1 VAFSLNRF
9 SQIGFANF
17 AHSWWFLL
25 LPQRAQKDTSPC
37 LAFAKTSLLP
47 HPVLA
52 FAKTSLSLRKERDV
66 AERQGEVKNGLLCE
80 LCAFLCVLR
89 GFFLFTTKGAKKELH
104 ETDSKRSEKF
114 KYVLDEP

>member
-1 VAFSLNRF
+1 LALRTLRILRGFFLFTTKGAKRYLTLFWLSPKRPSPYERRGT
-9 SQIGFANF
+9 SQ
-17 AHSWWFLL
+17 SD
-25 LPQRAQKDTSPC
+25 RVRS
-37 LAFAKTSLLP
+37 KT
-47 HPVLA
+47 
-52 FAKTSLSLRKERDV
+52 DW
-66 AERQGEVKNGLLCE
+66 LCE

>member
-1 VAFSLNRF
+1 LR
-9 SQIGFANF
+9 ILGGFF
-17 AHSWWFLL
+17 FYHKGRKKI
-25 LPQRAQKDTSPC
+25 PHPV

-104 ETDSKRSEKF
+104 ETDSKPSEKF

>member
-37 LAFAKTSLLP
+37 LAFAKTSL
-47 HPVLA
+47 
-52 FAKTSLSLRKERDV
+52 SLRKERDV

-80 LCAFLCVLR
+80 LCAFFVVS
-89 GFFLFTTKGAKKELH
+89 FFLPQKAQRKNCMKQIPSEAKN
-104 ETDSKRSEKF
+104 SNMC
-114 KYVLDEP
+114 

>member
-37 LAFAKTSLLP
+37 
-47 HPVLA
+47 LA

>member
-1 VAFSLNRF
+1 LR
-9 SQIGFANF
+9 ILGGFF
-17 AHSWWFLL
+17 FYHKG
-25 LPQRAQKDTSPC
+25 RK
-37 LAFAKTSLLP
+37 KIP

-66 AERQGEVKNGLLCE
+66 AKRQGEVKNGLLCE

>member
-1 VAFSLNRF
+1 LALRTLR
-9 SQIGFANF
+9 ILGGFF
-17 AHSWWFLL
+17 FYHKG
-25 LPQRAQKDTSPC
+25 RK
-37 LAFAKTSLLP
+37 KIP

-66 AERQGEVKNGLLCE
+66 AKRQGEVKNGL
-80 LCAFLCVLR
+80 ALR
-89 GFFLFTTKGAKKELH
+89 TLRILGGFFLFTTKGAKKELH